1 MQSSRALPM
10 KTVDFQH
17 QMIKYHFNEEIIFSG
32 LLINS
37 GADHALHFTFL
48 KKRER
53 FIEYIKL
60 KLGTANL
67 HIATEN
73 KNKLIRLSLE
83 RSRTSVCQ
91 SLTIRNYDIEIG
103 ETVLKSIYVTMEEFS

>member
-1 MQSSRALPM
+1 M

-17 QMIKYHFNEEIIFSG
+17 QMIKYHFSEEEIFSD

-53 FIEYIKL
+53 IIESLKL
-60 KLGTANL
+60 KLGNSKFAHSNR
-67 HIATEN
+67 
-73 KNKLIRLSLE
+73 K
-83 RSRTSVCQ
+83 
-91 SLTIRNYDIEIG
+91 
-103 ETVLKSIYVTMEEFS
+103 